1 MWGVTGEVW
10 LSEQAGR
17 MLWELL
23 GSMLTRTA
31 SFKTFIMKTFKYT

>member
-10 LSEQAGR
+10 LLEWAGR

-23 GSMLTRTA
+23 GTMPTRGA
-31 SFKTFIMKTFKYT
+31 SFKTFIMKMFK